1 MHEAIQRAA
10 NDLQVQLDALD
21 QASNLAARDIKRIR
35 EVLCKKFPYPPE
47 KKSPIDVIFL
57 GSYGRGEATKGSDRD
72 YLIILDGTTKPSR
85 AKEIFRAVEGICD
98 ELNIQKAGRGGLFQE
113 FVSSA
118 ELYTRIGLD
127 GDTNTNTSRRLLLL
141 TESVSAY
148 CEETRLGLIETVV
161 DRYCTDYDDD
171 EDGQDPGRVPHFLLN
186 DLTRYWRTIT
196 VDFGAKKWRALAPD
210 WHVRYAK
217 LRTSRKLMYAS
228 TLASL
233 FLAPVAS
240 KNAIAVKEHLLKE
253 LRKPVLAR
261 LCDCYTHFGNKGRC
275 ALKDILLAYNRFLEI
290 LNEQGKRDLL
300 AKGETSEAKEVLKEM
315 KLLGDRI
322 QEGLEVIF
330 YDEPIFSQLTRRYG
344 LF

>member
-10 NDLQVQLDALD
+10 NELQIQLNALD
-21 QASNLAARDIKRIR
+21 QASNLATRDINRVR
-35 EVLCKKFPYPPE
+35 EVLCKKFPLPRE
-47 KKSPIDVIFL
+47 GKSPIDVIFL

-72 YLIILDGTTKPSR
+72 YLIILDGATTPSR
-85 AKEIFRAVEGICD
+85 AKEIFRAVEGVCD
-98 ELNIQKAGRGGLFQE
+98 ELDIQKAGRGGLFQE

-118 ELYTRIGLD
+118 ELYTRIGLE

-148 CEETRLGLIETVV
+148 CEKTHRELIETIV

-171 EDGQDPGRVPHFLLN
+171 EKGQDPGRVPHFLLN

-217 LRTSRKLMYAS
+217 LRTSRKLMYAG

-240 KNAIAVKEHLLKE
+240 KSTVAVKEHLLKE
-253 LRKPVLAR
+253 VSKPVLAR
-261 LCDCYTHFGNKGRC
+261 LCDCYTHFGAKGRS
-275 ALKDILLAYNRFLEI
+275 ALKNILLAYNRFLEI

-300 AKGETSEAKEVLKEM
+300 VKGETPEAKEIIKEM
-315 KLLGDRI
+315 RVLGDKI